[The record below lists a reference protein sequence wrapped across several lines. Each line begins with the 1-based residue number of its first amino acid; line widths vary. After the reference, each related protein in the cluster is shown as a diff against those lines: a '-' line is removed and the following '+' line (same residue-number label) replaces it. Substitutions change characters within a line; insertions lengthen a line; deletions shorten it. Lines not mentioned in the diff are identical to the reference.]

1 MLRPIH
7 LVLSL
12 LLAAVLIIGF
22 TFTNKDENTAAPT
35 DSTLSKTTEELNATS
50 EESVNDFPAV
60 TLDSVYA
67 WNDTLYDWIPQ
78 RLLDPEKDLQK
89 PDASASTAAKDLPPT
104 VIDWDVLTNI
114 EYRSEYFAEMD
125 MEMYAPIFSDKLKA
139 LDGQLIEI
147 TGYVI
152 PVVDDGREIALS
164 ANPYA
169 ACFFCG
175 KASPASVMSVQFEKP
190 KRKLRTDDYRT
201 VRGRLK
207 LNYDDPNQFYYILK
221 DAQLIRS

>member
-7 LVLSL
+7 LVSI
-12 LLAAVLIIGF
+12 LLAGILIVGFVLSNNNQESES
-22 TFTNKDENTAAPT
+22 TTDATPTSPVEEPSPAPEG
-35 DSTLSKTTEELNATS
+35 TLASL
-50 EESVNDFPAV
+50 PAV
-60 TLDSVYA
+60 ALDSVYA
-67 WNDTLYDWIPQ
+67 WNDTLFDWVAQ
-78 RLLDPEKDLQK
+78 RLINPEEDLQK
-89 PDASASTAAKDLPPT
+89 PILVATSTGQDRPPT
-104 VIDWDVLTNI
+104 IVDWEILTNI

-139 LDGQLIEI
+139 LDGRLIEI

-175 KASPASVMSVQFEKP
+175 KASPASVMSVQFDKP

-221 DAQLIRS
+221 DAQLINS

>member
-7 LVLSL
+7 LVSI
-12 LLAAVLIIGF
+12 LLAGILIVGF
-22 TFTNKDENTAAPT
+22 ALSNNNQDSESTT
-35 DSTLSKTTEELNATS
+35 DSTPTSPVEEPIPAP
-50 EESVNDFPAV
+50 EETLASLPAV
-60 TLDSVYA
+60 ALDSVYA
-67 WNDTLYDWIPQ
+67 WNDTLFDWVAQ
-78 RLLDPEKDLQK
+78 RLINPEKDLYK
-89 PDASASTAAKDLPPT
+89 PTLVATSTAQDRPPT
-104 VIDWDVLTNI
+104 VVDWEILTNI

-175 KASPASVMSVQFEKP
+175 KASPASVMSVQFDKP
-190 KRKLRTDDYRT
+190 KRKLRT
-201 VRGRLK
+201 
-207 LNYDDPNQFYYILK
+207 
-221 DAQLIRS
+221 